1 MSRGVTNVCNNR
13 YVSSLRVRLS
23 PGTDNSLSRSRSTR
37 SWRPLIA
44 ARSNSNTAPLVTLR
58 RVPAKNVTV
67 VHTPNYPLPSGASER
82 FRKWWGYKFVRTL
95 SNRVVKVSA

>member
-23 PGTDNSLSRSRSTR
+23 PGTDNSPSRSRSTR

-44 ARSNSNTAPLVTLR
+44 ARSNSNTALVTLR

-67 VHTPNYPLPSGASER
+67 VHTPNNPLPSGASER
-82 FRKWWGYKFVRTL
+82 FRKWGYKFVRTL
-95 SNRVVKVSA
+95 SNLVVKVFA